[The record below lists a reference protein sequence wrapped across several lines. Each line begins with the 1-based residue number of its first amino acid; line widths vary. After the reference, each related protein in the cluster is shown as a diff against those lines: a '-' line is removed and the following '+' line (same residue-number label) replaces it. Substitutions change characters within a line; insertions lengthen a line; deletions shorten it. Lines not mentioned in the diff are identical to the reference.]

1 MVKLRGAWRVF
12 CGEVKIDRVGKQP
25 LSHRRGAVAFKVP
38 AIHFSSPST
47 TLTILSLWPVAPLLP
62 DFVVG
67 ECRARVVQG
76 FRWADTTP
84 MAEENSKTPPDS
96 TQSAAAEISPSLRKR
111 LEELFKYGEDKGG
124 TGDHDYAHSMYAQC
138 VANDPSSLK
147 YVEAMLTNL
156 NAKWAGK
163 KGKCKV
169 KESRAAFK
177 KAVTEENWKKVFK
190 EGADLLKDN
199 PWDTPTLRSLAE
211 ACAANRY
218 NEVELHY
225 LKNALEA
232 KPKDV
237 DVNRHCATS
246 LQRMGQYDQ
255 AIACWARIEEK
266 VKTEART
273 KISELTMAKNR
284 RAAGIVDENDEPRA
298 AARQPDPKPES
309 SADAAESS
317 EETGQS
323 GSNTSGTPQSREELE
338 QAIVRQP
345 EEIENYVRLAE
356 LLNGEKS
363 YRDSE
368 QVLRRALPV
377 SGGSLKVQELL
388 EKTQMRRS
396 RSELAELAKK
406 AKDAPDEEIDAKL
419 ASARRRNLR
428 LELDVYAARSERYP
442 DELRLKYEVGT
453 RMKKLGNYEEAIPYF
468 DAAEADPKHAAASML
483 YRGECL
489 QQMKQY
495 TEALKAYERSASTTD
510 GTPAE
515 VLQLAL
521 YRAGTLAIGLKDS
534 VRAKNWL
541 EKLLKM
547 APNYRDAA
555 SRLDKL
561 G

>member
-1 MVKLRGAWRVF
+1 
-12 CGEVKIDRVGKQP
+12 
-25 LSHRRGAVAFKVP
+25 
-38 AIHFSSPST
+38 
-47 TLTILSLWPVAPLLP
+47 
-62 DFVVG
+62 
-67 ECRARVVQG
+67 
-76 FRWADTTP
+76 
-84 MAEENSKTPPDS
+84 MAEENSKTPTDPS
-96 TQSAAAEISPSLRKR
+96 QSATVEIAPSLRKR

-138 VANDPSSLK
+138 VANDPSNLK

-169 KESRAAFK
+169 KESRAGFK
-177 KAVTEENWKKVFK
+177 KAIGEESWKAVFK
-190 EGADLLKDN
+190 EGADLIKDN
-199 PWDTPTLRSLAE
+199 PWDIPTLRSLAE
-211 ACAANRY
+211 ACAFNRY
-218 NEVELHY
+218 NEVELLY
-225 LKNALEA
+225 LKNALDA

-246 LQRMGQYDQ
+246 LQRMGQFDQ

-284 RAAGIVDENDEPRA
+284 RAAGIVDETEEPRA

-309 SADAAESS
+309 SAAESGADAGGSASSAS
-317 EETGQS
+317 EDA
-323 GSNTSGTPQSREELE
+323 PPSREELE
-338 QAIVRQP
+338 QAIVERP
-345 EEIENYVRLAE
+345 EDIDSYVQLAE
-356 LLNGEKS
+356 LLNSEKS
-363 YRDSE
+363 YRDAE

-377 SGGSLKVQELL
+377 SGGSLNVQELL
-388 EKTQMRRS
+388 EKTQLRRS
-396 RSELAELAKK
+396 RAELSALAQK
-406 AKDAPDEEIDAKL
+406 AKEAPGEEVEAKL

-428 LELDVYAARSERYP
+428 LELDTYAARSERYP
-442 DELRLKYEVGT
+442 DDLRLKYEVGT

-468 DAAEADPKHAAASML
+468 DAAEADSKHAAASML

-495 TEALKAYERSASTTD
+495 TAALKSYEQAGATSE

-547 APNYRDAA
+547 APGYRDAA